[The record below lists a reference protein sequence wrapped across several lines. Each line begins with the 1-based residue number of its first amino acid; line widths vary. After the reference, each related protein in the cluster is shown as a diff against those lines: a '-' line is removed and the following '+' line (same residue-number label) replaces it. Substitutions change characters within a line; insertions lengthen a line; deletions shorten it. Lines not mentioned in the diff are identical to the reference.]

1 MGSYGIGVERAMA
14 VMAEVHHDDA
24 GLVWPVQVA
33 PFEVTV
39 ITLSAKDHAVVTA
52 AESIYAEL
60 RAAGMEVVIDD
71 RDERP
76 GVKFKDAE
84 LTGIPVRVSVGSR
97 DLADGVVEVVS
108 RATGQKN
115 RVPTDRVVRHVRDLL
130 AAPSGR

>member
-1 MGSYGIGVERAMA
+1 
-14 VMAEVHHDDA
+14 
-24 GLVWPVQVA
+24 
-33 PFEVTV
+33 V
-39 ITLSAKDHAVVTA
+39 ITLSAKDHAVVTT

-84 LTGIPVRVSVGSR
+84 LTGIPVRISVGSR
-97 DLADGVVEVVS
+97 DLADGMVEVVS
-108 RATGQKN
+108 RAVGQKD
-115 RVPTDRVVRHVRDLL
+115 RVPLDQVVKHVRDLI